1 MIGFPFLIIIVAIFV
16 ILFLVIFFSF
26 VPIPLWFSAVASGV
40 RVSLIQLFLMRFRRV
55 PPKLI
60 VEALISA
67 QKAGIDIT
75 TNMLETHYLAGG
87 QIIKVVQSLIAAN
100 KAKINL
106 DFSMAAAIDLAGRD
120 VLEAVQTSVNP
131 KVIDCP
137 KAGMISA
144 VAKDGI
150 QLKGKARVT
159 VRTNIANLVG
169 GATEDTII
177 ARVGE
182 GVVSAIGSSE
192 NYKIVLENPDL
203 ISKVVL
209 ERGLDSGTAFEI
221 LSIDIADIDVG
232 DNVGAAL
239 QTDQAEADLKIA
251 QARAE
256 TRRAMAIAQEQEM
269 KAKAQ
274 EMQAKVIDAQ
284 AQVPLAMAEAL
295 KSGKLGVM
303 DYYRLKNIESDTGM
317 RDAISRAGDEKP
329 EGNNGE

>member
-1 MIGFPFLIIIVAIFV
+1 MIGFPFLIIIAAILV
-16 ILFLVIFFSF
+16 ILFLVFFFSF
-26 VPIPLWFSAVASGV
+26 IPIPLWFSAVASGV

-192 NYKIVLENPDL
+192 NYKIVLENPDM

-295 KSGKLGVM
+295 KTGKLGVM
-303 DYYRLKNIESDTGM
+303 DYYRLRNIESDTSM
-317 RDAISRAGDEKP
+317 RDAISKAGDEAP